1 MKKGY
6 IVAFLAALA
15 LCMGVTFAA
24 CGERGYVSGDEVG
37 TYYNDDFGSEY
48 LITLADKG
56 AVEFQVDGVDEEGS
70 YTLEGAALTISLD
83 GREDISAEFS
93 DRTIELNFNG
103 KEMVFLEKITYKVT
117 FETNGGSA
125 IDAQRVLNGKKAER
139 PADDPELE
147 HYEFVNW
154 FEDSALTKPFDFGKA
169 ITQNTVVYAKWS
181 YAAAENVL
189 TYDTSNAATEEP
201 SFTVTENESF
211 KLEVPVY
218 KGGDGAAFLGW

>member
-48 LITLADKG
+48 IITLAEKG

-93 DRTIELNFNG
+93 DRTIKLNFNG

-117 FETNGGSA
+117 FETNGG
-125 IDAQRVLNGKKAER
+125 QRDRRAEGAER
-139 PADDPELE
+139 QKRRKAGGRSRIRTLRVCELVRGQRFDKAVRFRQSDYAEYRGIREVVVCSRQKRADLR
-147 HYEFVNW
+147 YE
-154 FEDSALTKPFDFGKA
+154 
-169 ITQNTVVYAKWS
+169 QC
-181 YAAAENVL
+181 
-189 TYDTSNAATEEP
+189 
-201 SFTVTENESF
+201 
-211 KLEVPVY
+211 
-218 KGGDGAAFLGW
+218 GDGRTELYGYGKREL